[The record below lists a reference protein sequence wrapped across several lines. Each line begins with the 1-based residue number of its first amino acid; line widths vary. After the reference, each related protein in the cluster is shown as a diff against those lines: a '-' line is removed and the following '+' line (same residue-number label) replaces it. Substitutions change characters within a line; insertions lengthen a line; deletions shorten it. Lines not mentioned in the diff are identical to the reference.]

1 MKKGVKNSM
10 ERNLLANFITILLII
25 LIPSCKEASHHESNN
40 NSHVPSQMKYT
51 GIKYTTIDSLE
62 NGFKFNINSID
73 TFTNE
78 KSKVIQV
85 DFKVASSDL
94 FWKELKTQ
102 GIEALYIS
110 LSCIGLKKYT
120 SPINYYSEKFLSLHD
135 DFLLIKEGNRIFNCS
150 IPIRSLELSKGIHEL
165 NLIIEAIP
173 VRFKQDSLKSDLKEV
188 DYFSHKPVASKK
200 IKFQINAPELIYT
213 SIEVLKFKLNTKVCD
228 PSKYDYAFGG
238 TGFPDLFWDIQCGE
252 DYIYHSPQIKNVIQY
267 TKPYQSTYFLC
278 TPDDKITIRAVDFDK
293 GPFNTQHDI
302 IETWSG
308 KINDINIDHPD
319 TFAFGNL
326 EYLIVRR
333 KEPNKAPDKRRKN
346 K

>member
-10 ERNLLANFITILLII
+10 EQNLLQSLIAILLVF

-40 NSHVPSQMKYT
+40 SQVPSQLKYT

-62 NGFKFNINSID
+62 NGFNFNITSID
-73 TFTNE
+73 TLTNE

-85 DFKVASSDL
+85 DFKVSSSDQ
-94 FWKELKTQ
+94 FWKELKNQ
-102 GIEALYIS
+102 GIKALYIS
-110 LSCIGLKKYT
+110 LSCSGKKTHT

-135 DFLLIKEGNRIFNCS
+135 EFLLVKEGNRVFNYS
-150 IPIRSLELSKGIHEL
+150 IPIRSLELEKGIHEL
-165 NLIIEAIP
+165 SLKIEAIP

-188 DYFSHKPVASKK
+188 DNFSHKPVASKK
-200 IKFQINAPELIYT
+200 IKFQINAPELIHT
-213 SIEVLKFKLNTKVCD
+213 SIEVLKFKLNTSVCD
-228 PSKYDYAFGG
+228 PSKFDYAFGG
-238 TGFPDLFWDIQCGE
+238 TGFPDLFWDIQCGD
-252 DYIYHSPQIKNVIQY
+252 DYIYHSPQIKNAIQY
-267 TKPYQSTYFLC
+267 TKVYQSTYFLC
-278 TPDDKITIRAVDFDK
+278 DPDDKITIRAVDFDK

-308 KINDINIDHPD
+308 KINDISIDHPD

-326 EYLIVRR
+326 EYLIVQR
-333 KEPNKAPDKRRKN
+333 KQPNKAPDKRRKN